1 MIKVGDKAKG
11 FEFAEGAER
20 MTESM
25 YRYIGLE
32 GTIVEISNNIFRIEF
47 DDVRSPKYPKSNIKN
62 PCFPK
67 ISWWYPIKEY
77 LEIQREERLS
87 ELGILCDAE
96 IPQKSGI

>member
-1 MIKVGDKAKG
+1 MIKVGDRAKG
-11 FEFAEGAER
+11 FEFAEGEER

-32 GTIVEISNNIFRIEF
+32 GTIVEISNDVFRIEF
-47 DDVRSPKYPKSNIKN
+47 DNVVRSPKYLKSNSK
-62 PCFPK
+62 CFPK
-67 ISWWYPIKEY
+67 ISWWYPISKY
-77 LEIQREERLS
+77 LEIQREERLN

>member
-1 MIKVGDKAKG
+1 MIKVGDRAKG

-32 GTIVEISNNIFRIEF
+32 GTIVEINSDIFRIEF
-47 DDVRSPKYPKSNIKN
+47 DDDRT
-62 PCFPK
+62 
-67 ISWWYPIKEY
+67 WWYPISQY
-77 LEIQREERLS
+77 LEIQREERLN
-87 ELGILCDAE
+87 ELGILRDAD

>member
-11 FEFAEGAER
+11 FEFSEGAER

-25 YRYIGLE
+25 YRYIGRE
-32 GTIVEISNNIFRIEF
+32 GTIAEINRDIFRIQFE
-47 DDVRSPKYPKSNIKN
+47 NGTT
-62 PCFPK
+62 
-67 ISWWYPIKEY
+67 WWYPIGKY
-77 LEIQREERLS
+77 LEIQREERLN